1 MTAVPCHR
9 IRSQAAPVMN
19 MLLPLTSR
27 WTIRSLCTCFKA
39 MQSCVTQFFTLP
51 MGSSKSFLAPPAP
64 PGPRVYR
71 WTQPTSANL
80 DLANLANL
88 KIYPPFLS
96 HHWWDMYRFYKYVY
110 IDTLYGLGELKP
122 GHSKP
127 RVKTTPY
134 NSMTTK
140 LWGEAAIYI
149 HIPGLLQRCRQTQT
163 NQMCFLAR
171 FPDLSQPASSLLKS
185 LNDYC
190 DHASPGRCRSRFV
203 HLHRDRTSGQSS
215 SWAYPTQSTHE

>member
-1 MTAVPCHR
+1 MQDKKSRNSNNLEISNHGNGLRIHYYIAALTKKWRQIMTAVPCHR
-9 IRSQAAPVMN
+9 IRSQATPVMN

-88 KIYPPFLS
+88 KIHPPFLS
-96 HHWWDMYRFYKYVY
+96 HHWWDMYRFYKYV
-110 IDTLYGLGELKP
+110 
-122 GHSKP
+122 
-127 RVKTTPY
+127 
-134 NSMTTK
+134 
-140 LWGEAAIYI
+140 
-149 HIPGLLQRCRQTQT
+149 
-163 NQMCFLAR
+163 
-171 FPDLSQPASSLLKS
+171 
-185 LNDYC
+185 
-190 DHASPGRCRSRFV
+190 
-203 HLHRDRTSGQSS
+203 
-215 SWAYPTQSTHE
+215 

>member
-110 IDTLYGLGELKP
+110 IYRYVVWLRWVETRAFEAQGENNSIQFHDNKTLRWSCHIHPYTRITAEVSTNSNKP
-122 GHSKP
+122 NVFPCAFPRSLATCQLPLEVSEWLLRP
-127 RVKTTPY
+127 RVSRQVSISVCTSP
-134 NSMTTK
+134 
-140 LWGEAAIYI
+140 
-149 HIPGLLQRCRQTQT
+149 PG
-163 NQMCFLAR
+163 
-171 FPDLSQPASSLLKS
+171 
-185 LNDYC
+185 
-190 DHASPGRCRSRFV
+190 
-203 HLHRDRTSGQSS
+203 
-215 SWAYPTQSTHE
+215 